1 MNLKLIPPIIIL
13 VAAILFMGWFLASG
27 AFAPGS

>member
-1 MNLKLIPPIIIL
+1 MNLKLIPPLVIL
-13 VAAILFMGWFLASG
+13 VAAIAFMSWFLASG